1 MSLPFY
7 QRHHQHFDQAYRHK
21 ELESTLSQYQKD
33 EKRKSAIYTH
43 GSTAY
48 SRRSASAYRQE
59 SSFSDQKS
67 TEASQELSEAH
78 AHKSA
83 AYSKRSAAYN
93 LGSEL
98 INKTAEAYH
107 CGSELI
113 NKKAEAYRLGYN
125 TYSHGSLIEDH
136 TLKLSPKAKRA
147 KQSVLSE
154 EKENTIV
161 EYVVPVF
168 TGRENYITGITD
180 KEEERIKE
188 SAAYIAR
195 RNLFATGEGI
205 TATKKKISSSVEEE
219 EHEKKSR
226 KVAIRETAEKLAFK
240 KTLTETQEF
249 HRKLN
254 EDSLLHAP
262 EFVIKPRSHT
272 VWEKQNARL
281 NCTVRGWPEPRVT
294 WYKNNVPINIHTHP
308 GKYVIESRYGMHSLE
323 INKCDFDDTAQYR
336 ASAMNVKG
344 ELSAYASVVVK
355 RYKQGEFDE
364 SFFHAGTVTLPLSFG
379 IGVSPYG
386 YASRFEIHFVDGFD
400 VSFGRESDTMSLGCT
415 VVIHPDIK
423 RFHPEIQWYRNG
435 VLISPSKWVQMHW
448 SGERASLTLTHAN
461 KEDEGLYTLR
471 VTMGDYYEEYS
482 AYVFVKDAEAD
493 IAGVPGSPLDVKC
506 LDANKDYVIISWKQ
520 PAVDGGHPILG
531 YFIDKCEVGT
541 TRWSQCNETP
551 VKFARF
557 PVTGLIEGR
566 SYIFR
571 VRAVNNVGISIPSR
585 ISEPVAALDPA
596 DRARL
601 KSHPSAPWTGQI
613 IVTEE
618 EPSEGIVPGPP
629 LDLRVTEATKNYIV
643 LSWKPPYERGHEG
656 VMYFVEKCVAGT
668 ENWQRVN
675 TDIPVKSPRFALFD
689 LAEGKSYQFR
699 VRCCNSAGIGEP
711 SEATEATVVGDRLDI
726 PSPPSNIIPTRNT
739 DTSVVVAWTE
749 SEDAKELV
757 GYYIEASKVG
767 SGDWVPCN
775 NNPVKGKRFTCHGLT
790 TGDRYI
796 FRVRAVNAAGLS
808 GYSQESEA
816 IEVKAAIGG
825 GLLHGVCPGLSDK
838 ADGLTG
844 RTVNWEGMHESSQPI
859 FDTEALLNCNAKP
872 NRQTMPS
879 SSGKQKSPSDRKV
892 SDTVPTPSSQKATT
906 KHPRK
911 SVPGDRSTLKKTQKK
926 YNLAPPSPPY
936 DITVLESV
944 RNSMVLG
951 WKQPK
956 VIGGAEITGY
966 YVNYR
971 EVIGGVHGEWKE
983 ANIKAISE
991 RAYRINDL
999 KENMTYQFQVAAAN
1013 IAGLGVPSPAT
1024 QSFKCEEWTI
1034 AVPGPPHDLS
1044 CNEVRKDSIVLLWKP
1059 PIYIGRSPVTG
1070 FYVDVK
1076 PTKQSDDCW
1085 KSVNEKPITNKFL
1098 KISGLKEG
1106 TSYVFRVR
1114 AANKA
1119 GVGKPSDPTDPI
1131 TAETRPGT
1139 KEIVAVVDDDGVI
1152 SLNFECDQGT
1162 SDSQFIW
1169 SKNYERIDDDSRLA
1183 TDTKGGKSKAIF
1195 KDLNEEDLGIYSCA
1209 VTDTDGVSS
1218 SYTIDEE
1225 EMKRLLALSHDHKF
1239 PVVPL
1244 KSELAVEILEKGQ
1257 MRFWLQA
1264 EKLSSN
1270 AKVNFIFNDKEIFNG
1285 EKYKMKIDHNSG
1297 MIEMFMD
1304 KLDDVDEGTY
1314 TFQLQDGKATNQSS
1328 LVLIGDVFQKLQKE
1342 ADFQRQEW
1350 FRKQGP
1356 HFVEYLGWE
1365 VTPECNVLLKCK
1377 VANIKKETHIIW
1389 YKDDREIMVDEKH
1402 DFQDG
1407 VCTLLITEF
1416 SKKDAGIYEV
1426 ILKDERGKDKS
1437 ILKLVE
1443 TAFTDL
1449 MTEVCRKI
1457 ALSATNLKIQ
1467 STAEGIRLYSSV
1479 NYYLD
1484 DLRVSW
1490 SHNEVKI
1497 KYTERVKTGVT
1508 GNQIWLQINE
1518 PTTNDKGKYIL
1529 ELFDGKTAHTKMVDL
1544 SGQAFDEAFAEFQ
1557 RLKTAAIAEKN
1568 RARVLGGLPD
1578 VVTIQEGKALN
1589 LTCSVWGNPVP
1600 EISWL
1605 KNEKLL
1611 KADANIILKYE
1622 SGKQACFTIAAVSTI
1637 DSGKY
1642 SLVVKN
1648 QYGTETSDF
1657 TVSVF
1662 IPEEGVEIPQPEY
1675 GKGDK
1680 KKKA

>member
-7 QRHHQHFDQAYRHK
+7 QRHHQHFDRAYRHK
-21 ELESTLSQYQKD
+21 ELESTLSQYQKE

-48 SRRSASAYRQE
+48 SHRGASAYRQE
-59 SSFSDQKS
+59 SAFSDQKS
-67 TEASQELSEAH
+67 TEASQELIEAH

-83 AYSKRSAAYN
+83 AHSKRSAAYT

-98 INKTAEAYH
+98 VNKKAEAYH
-107 CGSELI
+107 HGSELI
-113 NKKAEAYRLGYN
+113 NKKAEAYRLGLGYDA
-125 TYSHGSLIEDH
+125 YSLGSLAEDH

-147 KQSVLSE
+147 KQSVLSD
-154 EKENTIV
+154 EKENTII

-168 TGRENYITGITD
+168 SGRENYISGITD

-195 RNLFATGEGI
+195 RNLFAAGEGI
-205 TATKKKISSSVEEE
+205 TTTKKKISSSVEEE
-219 EHEKKSR
+219 HHEKKSR
-226 KVAIRETAEKLAFK
+226 KVAIRETAERLALK
-240 KTLTETQEF
+240 KTITETQEF

-281 NCTVRGWPEPRVT
+281 HCTVRGWPEPRVT

-308 GKYVIESRYGMHSLE
+308 GKYEIQSRYGMHSLE

-355 RYKQGEFDE
+355 RYKKGEFDE

-379 IGVSPYG
+379 LGVSPYG
-386 YASRFEIHFVDGFD
+386 YASRFEIHFVDAFD
-400 VSFGRESDTMSLGCT
+400 VSFGREGETMSLGCT

-471 VTMGDYYEEYS
+471 VIMGDYYEEYS
-482 AYVFVKDAEAD
+482 AYVFVGDADAD

-541 TRWSQCNETP
+541 THWSQCNETP

-585 ISEPVAALDPA
+585 ISESVAALDPA

-618 EPSEGIVPGPP
+618 EPSGNTFFCTEINILF
-629 LDLRVTEATKNYIV
+629 LDHI
-643 LSWKPPYERGHEG
+643 
-656 VMYFVEKCVAGT
+656 C
-668 ENWQRVN
+668 
-675 TDIPVKSPRFALFD
+675 
-689 LAEGKSYQFR
+689 
-699 VRCCNSAGIGEP
+699 
-711 SEATEATVVGDRLDI
+711 
-726 PSPPSNIIPTRNT
+726 
-739 DTSVVVAWTE
+739 
-749 SEDAKELV
+749 
-757 GYYIEASKVG
+757 IEA
-767 SGDWVPCN
+767 
-775 NNPVKGKRFTCHGLT
+775 
-790 TGDRYI
+790 
-796 FRVRAVNAAGLS
+796 
-808 GYSQESEA
+808 YSPFCLGFS
-816 IEVKAAIGG
+816 
-825 GLLHGVCPGLSDK
+825 
-838 ADGLTG
+838 
-844 RTVNWEGMHESSQPI
+844 HE
-859 FDTEALLNCNAKP
+859 
-872 NRQTMPS
+872 
-879 SSGKQKSPSDRKV
+879 
-892 SDTVPTPSSQKATT
+892 
-906 KHPRK
+906 
-911 SVPGDRSTLKKTQKK
+911 TL
-926 YNLAPPSPPY
+926 YM
-936 DITVLESV
+936 D
-944 RNSMVLG
+944 
-951 WKQPK
+951 
-956 VIGGAEITGY
+956 
-966 YVNYR
+966 
-971 EVIGGVHGEWKE
+971 
-983 ANIKAISE
+983 
-991 RAYRINDL
+991 
-999 KENMTYQFQVAAAN
+999 F
-1013 IAGLGVPSPAT
+1013 
-1024 QSFKCEEWTI
+1024 
-1034 AVPGPPHDLS
+1034 
-1044 CNEVRKDSIVLLWKP
+1044 
-1059 PIYIGRSPVTG
+1059 
-1070 FYVDVK
+1070 
-1076 PTKQSDDCW
+1076 
-1085 KSVNEKPITNKFL
+1085 
-1098 KISGLKEG
+1098 
-1106 TSYVFRVR
+1106 
-1114 AANKA
+1114 
-1119 GVGKPSDPTDPI
+1119 
-1131 TAETRPGT
+1131 
-1139 KEIVAVVDDDGVI
+1139 
-1152 SLNFECDQGT
+1152 
-1162 SDSQFIW
+1162 
-1169 SKNYERIDDDSRLA
+1169 
-1183 TDTKGGKSKAIF
+1183 
-1195 KDLNEEDLGIYSCA
+1195 
-1209 VTDTDGVSS
+1209 
-1218 SYTIDEE
+1218 
-1225 EMKRLLALSHDHKF
+1225 
-1239 PVVPL
+1239 VPL

-1257 MRFWLQA
+1257 VRFWLQA

-1270 AKVNFIFNDKEIFNG
+1270 AKVNFVFNDKEIFNG

-1304 KLDDVDEGTY
+1304 KLDDADEGTY

-1377 VANIKKETHIIW
+1377 VANIKKETHVIW

-1443 TAFTDL
+1443 GAFTDL

-1457 ALSATNLKIQ
+1457 ALSATDLKIQ
-1467 STAEGIRLYSSV
+1467 STAEGIRLYSFV
-1479 NYYLD
+1479 NYYLE
-1484 DLRVSW
+1484 DLRVGW

-1529 ELFDGKTAHTKMVDL
+1529 ELFDGKTTHTKMVDL
-1544 SGQAFDEAFAEFQ
+1544 SGQAFDDAFAEFQ

-1605 KNEKLL
+1605 KNERLL
-1611 KADANIILKYE
+1611 KADDNIILKYE
-1622 SGKQACFTIAAVSTI
+1622 SGKQACFTITAVSTI

-1662 IPEEGVEIPQPEY
+1662 IPEEGVEIPHPEL